1 MCIWTELFYINLFV
15 WIFMVKKNLELGF
28 FGDAI
33 INFIVFEKKDF
44 YRHYFE
50 FVFATR
56 RFSTFQLNW
65 NTNTCRG
72 PCDRVLNT
80 LIYLFISSWLIWC
93 CLLLLAFSNRFIC
106 GRRIHI
112 SSLKDSGILMMIIKI
127 WEWRWPATRKMI
139 QNWINRVIAVVDFT
153 HETLRCPNNGYSSSL
168 NEV

>member
-15 WIFMVKKNLELGF
+15 WIFMVKKILELGF

-93 CLLLLAFSNRFIC
+93 CLLLLAFSNQFIC
-106 GRRIHI
+106 VRRIPI
-112 SSLKDSGILMMIIKI
+112 SSLEEGPKLRPWIRVPDDDYLNLRMKVASNKKNDSKLDK
-127 WEWRWPATRKMI
+127 
-139 QNWINRVIAVVDFT
+139 
-153 HETLRCPNNGYSSSL
+153 SSDCCGWFHACDIEMSK
-168 NEV
+168 